1 MANSSVLYLVGA
13 GPGDPELI
21 TLKAVKVL
29 ERADVVLYDALV
41 NKELLTYA
49 PKNAIVQYVGKRTGV
64 PSTEQ
69 SEINQLIVEYGRE
82 YTSVVRLKGGDPF
95 VFGRAME
102 EIEIAVSAG
111 MQVEIIPGISSALGV
126 PAINGIPLTARG
138 TADSFWVITGSTMN
152 ESVSNDIYLAAKS
165 NATVVIL
172 MGITKLDQI
181 VAIFKE
187 HRSATTPVALI
198 ENGSLPNQR
207 MLVGTLSNIVEDN
220 KLLQIGSPAIIVIG
234 DCVNRRNLS
243 EFPSALSLQL

>member
-1 MANSSVLYLVGA
+1 MINSSILYLVGA

-21 TLKAVKVL
+21 TLKAIRAMEL
-29 ERADVVLYDALV
+29 ADVILYDSLV
-41 NKELLTYA
+41 NKTLLNYA
-49 PKNAIVQYVGKRTGV
+49 PAKAVLQYVGKRTGV
-64 PSTEQ
+64 LSTEQ
-69 SEINQLIVEYGRE
+69 SEINQLIIEYGRK

-95 VFGRAME
+95 VFGRALE
-102 EIEIAVSAG
+102 EIEVAVSAG
-111 MQVEIIPGISSALGV
+111 MQVEIIPGISSALGI

-165 NATVVIL
+165 NATIVVL

-187 HRSATTPVALI
+187 NRSVATPVALI

-207 MLVGTLSNIVEDN
+207 LLVGTLDNIVDEN
-220 KLLQIGSPAIIVIG
+220 KLVNIGSPAIIVIG
-234 DCVNRRNLS
+234 DCVNHRNLYEISS
-243 EFPSALSLQL
+243 ELSSRS